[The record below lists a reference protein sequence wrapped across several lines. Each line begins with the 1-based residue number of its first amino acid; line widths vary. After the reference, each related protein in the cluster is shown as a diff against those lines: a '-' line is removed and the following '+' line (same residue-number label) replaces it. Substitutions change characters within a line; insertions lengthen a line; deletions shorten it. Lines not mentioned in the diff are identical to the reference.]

1 MSKIQIHIA
10 TAQKQQ
16 VKSREKSA
24 KYVPGTIT
32 IQVIGCGAAGS
43 PATVYLFTDQS
54 R

>member
-1 MSKIQIHIA
+1 MSKIQLHIT

-16 VKSREKSA
+16 VKAREKSS
-24 KYVPGTIT
+24 KFVPGTVT
-32 IQVIGCGAAGS
+32 IQVIGNGTTGS